1 MYLYV
6 VKDLREAE
14 YHTFLYSKYF
24 KVGYTFHGFDSQE
37 IHERMYSLNG
47 MWFDLDELRIK
58 GVMNIILYCSLRS
71 TYVINIFTS
80 KTFLQFKGNR
90 QFSVLF

>member
-24 KVGYTFHGFDSQE
+24 KVGYTFHVFDSQE

-58 GVMNIILYCSLRS
+58 GVMNIILYCSLRYCS
-71 TYVINIFTS
+71 HLCYKYFYLKNIFTI
-80 KTFLQFKGNR
+80 
-90 QFSVLF
+90 